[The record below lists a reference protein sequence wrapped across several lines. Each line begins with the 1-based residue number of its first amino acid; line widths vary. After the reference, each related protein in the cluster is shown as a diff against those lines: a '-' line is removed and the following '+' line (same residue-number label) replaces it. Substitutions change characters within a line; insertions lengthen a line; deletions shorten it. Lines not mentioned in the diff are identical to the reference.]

1 MLSMREQRKVQGGWW
16 HTFEKCVKVG
26 EATGDTDG
34 IAHAKANIAVARSTN
49 EDDNNE
55 EELLKMSREFYELRV
70 VEFGE
75 EYDYTIDAGI
85 DLPFSY

>member
-1 MLSMREQRKVQGGWW
+1 L
-16 HTFEKCVKVG
+16 H
-26 EATGDTDG
+26 
-34 IAHAKANIAVARSTN
+34 

-75 EYDYTIDAGI
+75 ENDYTIDAGI